1 MPEQGGRDK
10 ARGAG
15 LVTRIA
21 IVLLGAVLLEALG
34 NFALHRWQSRELV
47 SVEQTRHIAEQI
59 NSAAKIAENA
69 SLPERVALVRTL
81 EVEGLALNWVPRSV
95 VTDHSAAQPQLAA
108 MRARL
113 LDFVPALSGRE
124 MRLSLLPTAGGGSRD
139 LMGVLRLKDGT
150 YLSFRVSA
158 YLNAPLPFSLEIL
171 AHVLLMLL
179 VFGVALGL
187 VRTLIRPLRE
197 LAEAADETGRNHAAR
212 ITPSGPH
219 EVRRVGAAFAAMQ
232 SRLLRMIED
241 NTQAL
246 IAVSHDLRTPIQRLR
261 LRTAMLEGEEQK
273 EAIGDDL
280 AAMERFIDATL
291 AYVRSGEDE
300 PPRLLDVAVLVS
312 TIVDDAADMGA
323 NVHYIGPETLTLHTR
338 SAALTRVLQ
347 NLIDNSRRYANRIE
361 VRLSGADRIRVEI
374 AVDDD
379 GPGIPEAQRAE
390 ALQPF
395 HRLDQVPD
403 HNHVQGAGLGL
414 SIVQRIVE
422 RQGGT
427 LVLGTAASGG
437 LSVRFSLPAAP
448 DVGPVRSNDTN

>member
-1 MPEQGGRDK
+1 MSGLGDQYK

-47 SVEQTRHIAEQI
+47 SIEQTRHIAEQI
-59 NSAAKIAENA
+59 NSAANVAESA
-69 SLPERVALVRTL
+69 IPAARVALVRAL
-81 EVEGLALNWVPRSV
+81 EVERLALNWVPRSV

-113 LDFVPALSGRE
+113 LDFEPALSGRE
-124 MRLSLLPTAGGGSRD
+124 MRLSLMPSAGGGARD
-139 LMGVLRLKDGT
+139 LMGVLRLQDGT
-150 YLSFRVSA
+150 YLSFRVSG
-158 YLNAPLPFSLEIL
+158 YLNAPLPFALEVL
-171 AHVLLMLL
+171 THVLLMLL
-179 VFGVALGL
+179 VFGMALGM
-187 VRTLIRPLRE
+187 VRALIRPLRE

-219 EVRRVGAAFAAMQ
+219 EVRRVGTAFAAMQ
-232 SRLLRMIED
+232 SRLLRMMDD

-273 EAIGDDL
+273 EAIGEDL
-280 AAMERFIDATL
+280 AAMERFIDSTL

-300 PPRLLDVAVLVS
+300 PPRLLDVAALVS

-323 NVHYIGPETLTLHTR
+323 HVHYVGPETLTLQTR

-347 NLIDNSRRYANRIE
+347 NLIDNSRRYADRIE
-361 VRLSGADRIRVEI
+361 VRLSGDDRIRLEI

-395 HRLDQVPD
+395 HRLDQVP
-403 HNHVQGAGLGL
+403 HCHHAQGAGLGL
-414 SIVQRIVE
+414 TIAQRIVE
-422 RQGGT
+422 GQGGA
-427 LVLGTAASGG
+427 LVLEAGRLGG
-437 LSVRFSLPAAP
+437 LSVRFWLPSAP
-448 DVGPVRSNDTN
+448 DAGSVRVSDTI